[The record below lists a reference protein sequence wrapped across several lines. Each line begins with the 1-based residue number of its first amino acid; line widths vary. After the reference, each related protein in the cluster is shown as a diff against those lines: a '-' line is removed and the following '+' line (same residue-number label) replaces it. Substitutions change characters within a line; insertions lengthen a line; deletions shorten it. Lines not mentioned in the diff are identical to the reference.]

1 MPRGGNV
8 NVAGRRW
15 AMSRIR
21 DWLDSSEPTLFIT
34 GPAGTGKSSLLAGLR
49 TPVGSNDVQVAAT
62 HHCQGHVT
70 ASIDPVRILASVA
83 AQLART
89 LPGYG
94 PLLRPPRIGDEQAR
108 PAMRTVLD
116 AIDPHRSFDQIL
128 RHPLEVLASTKRLS
142 GDVVV
147 VVDGLDEGPT
157 DSHAVLA
164 DYFAASRDNPVPG
177 LRLLF
182 AARPGSAADRL
193 RGSADFDLAADC
205 PPGVDDVYEYLS
217 ATTTIPRHDRLAISA
232 AAGGCYLYASVATQF
247 GLVGAV
253 SSPLMGA
260 ANVDTLYGQ
269 LLGADRFARQ
279 VLSMLGRGR
288 DHGFTPAHVAEF
300 LNVPRERVV
309 DVLSRWVG
317 LLANKRRLHHRCLAE
332 YLSATTDAGGDEYD
346 WLIAQRLAAR
356 WSGRWRS
363 CRAPY
368 ELRNL
373 LPHLSDVAAITT
385 DAERR
390 ATAVET
396 SINIVSDPHFLT
408 TALARVGVDDMLS
421 ALTYT
426 RSRLPDVEQIATV
439 ATVMRSQA
447 TCLRLAREDGGTTLV
462 AQQLMYEASTI
473 GAHELSRS
481 LVNQVGPGVLTLWDT
496 VDSPSPVEPVAV
508 LGHPG
513 QVTDI
518 ITTAAG
524 THAVTASDDGTLR
537 VWMLASGRLATVL
550 DPMAD
555 NEAPRGGPD
564 PHIMNDQ
571 YEIASPL
578 GDAGGVERHDVSM
591 TAFAVHPDI
600 TTWVS
605 GHANGDAIVWDLVT
619 GELVHRLPSRSSEV
633 TAVAV
638 SADGLTA
645 ATGSLSGDVSIWD
658 TRTGMAV
665 IHFTRPASI
674 TALALTPE
682 ADRVIVGCDL
692 ALTVHPIAASQPGRP
707 MASLYTRDRVTA
719 AAVNPVM
726 PRYLL
731 FGTALGHVAYVRL
744 P

>member
-1 MPRGGNV
+1 MPRSGNV
-8 NVAGRRW
+8 TGRPW

-21 DWLDSSEPTLFIT
+21 DWLDSSEPTLLIT
-34 GPAGTGKSSLLAGLR
+34 GPAGTGKSSLLAALR
-49 TPVGSNDVQVAAT
+49 APLGPNEVQPAAT
-62 HHCQGHVT
+62 HHCQAHVT
-70 ASIDPVRILASVA
+70 SSIDPVRILANVA

-94 PLLRPPRIGDEQAR
+94 PLLRPPRISDERAR

-128 RHPLEVLASTKRLS
+128 RHPLEVLASTNRLTD
-142 GDVVV
+142 DVVV

-157 DSHAVLA
+157 ESHAALA
-164 DYFAASRDNPVPG
+164 DHFAASRDNPVPG

-182 AARPGSAADRL
+182 AARTGSVADRL
-193 RGSADFDLAADC
+193 RGSADFDLRADC
-205 PPGVDDVYEYLS
+205 PAGVDDVYEYLS
-217 ATTTIPRHDRLAISA
+217 ATTTLPRRDRLAVA
-232 AAGGCYLYASVATQF
+232 AAASGCYLYASVATQF

-253 SSPLMGA
+253 SSPQMGA
-260 ANVDTLYGQ
+260 ANVDTLYGR
-269 LLGADRFARQ
+269 LLGADRFGRR
-279 VLSMLGRGR
+279 VLSLLGRGR

-300 LNVPRERVV
+300 LEAPPERVV
-309 DVLSRWVG
+309 NVLSRWAG
-317 LLANKRRLHHRCLAE
+317 LLANRRRLHHRCLAE
-332 YLSATTDAGGDEYD
+332 YLSATTDDGVDEYD
-346 WLIAQRLAAR
+346 WLIAQRLTAR
-356 WSGRWRS
+356 WSGRWQS
-363 CRAPY
+363 CRAPA

-373 LPHLSDVAAITT
+373 LPHLSDVAATTT

-390 ATAVET
+390 AMAAEASV
-396 SINIVSDPHFLT
+396 NIVSDPRFLT
-408 TALARVGVDDMLS
+408 AALARVGVDDLLS

-426 RSRLPDVEQIATV
+426 RSRLPEVEQLATV
-439 ATVMRSQA
+439 AQVMRCQA
-447 TCLRLAREDGGTTLV
+447 KSLRLAREEGDTALV
-462 AQQLMYEASTI
+462 AQQLMYEASAI

-481 LVNQVGPGVLTLWDT
+481 LVNQVGSGVLTLWAT
-496 VDSPSPVEPVAV
+496 VDSPSPVEPAAV
-508 LGHPG
+508 PGHAG

-518 ITTAAG
+518 VTTAAG

-537 VWMLASGRLATVL
+537 VWMLASGRLDTVL
-550 DPMAD
+550 DPMPDVA
-555 NEAPRGGPD
+555 APD
-564 PHIMNDQ
+564 SSPHTHVTNDQ
-571 YEIASPL
+571 PVTASSL
-578 GDAGGVERHDVSM
+578 EATGANDRHDGSM
-591 TAFAVHPDI
+591 TAFAVHPDS

-605 GHANGDAIVWDLVT
+605 GHANGDAVVWDLAT
-619 GELVHRLPSRSSEV
+619 GELIHRLPSRSSEV

-645 ATGSLSGDVSIWD
+645 ATGSLSGDVAVWD
-658 TRTGMAV
+658 TRTGTAV
-665 IHFTRPASI
+665 IRFTRPTTI

-707 MASLYTRDRVTA
+707 VASLYTRDRVTA

-731 FGTALGHVAYVRL
+731 FGTALGQVAYVRL